1 MDAGI
6 ALTHIIQSGWAKDKT
21 TSTLAFDISQFF
33 PSLNHQLLTLILK
46 KAGLESKVSSFFTN
60 YLVKRKT
67 NYIWNDLHS
76 PDFEINVRVGQEFAL
91 SPILSALYLTLFLY
105 ILEKCLK
112 NLKISISILLFVDNG
127 LIVAQN
133 KSLDMSNTHLF
144 CSYNVLSKLLDNFGL
159 VIKYTKTEI
168 FHFNR
173 SHGIFNPPPLDLLP
187 IGGPTLCPKN
197 TWKYLGFIFD
207 RKLMFHQHINYYL
220 NKAISTVKCM
230 KLLGNSSRGINP
242 IQKRQLYRCCI
253 LLIALY
259 GLQLWFYN
267 KAPMLYYMKILDKMQ
282 RRAAIWILVAFK
294 TSPTEEIKAIT
305 GIIPIKFHLQKLARR
320 SQICSFKLLSNH
332 IIRDLMDNV
341 PNSFKK
347 PNPHTVSSLM
357 SQQKNIT
364 KGHLI
369 DSCNKAYSIF
379 PSFSPLSQE
388 FTPGFHLTDNFSDY
402 FPFNLVNKKEKDN
415 FRVQEL
421 DEMVLQIS
429 SSPTTA
435 FVITDASIKNNI
447 TTSISHLH
455 IANHP
460 LIKTIHHA
468 VFITSTEAE
477 LFAIRCGI
485 NQAYIKENM
494 PKIIVITDSIHVA
507 KKIFDSKSHPFQ
519 SHTMAIHNKLHHFF
533 NKNHKNFIEF
543 WECPSC
549 LKQRFYK
556 DVDKDSKSFNP
567 IPSYP
572 CKISWDYC
580 KKSDS
585 DDIINQ

>member
-1 MDAGI
+1 MISNCNDSLAPGPDKLTWHHLKFIINQDDCLINIINIANLCFELGHWPNYFKYSSTIIISKPNETLYDQPKVFRPIVLLNTLGKLIKKVIAERLQFTVASNNFIHPSQLGSLKFKSTMDAGI

-76 PDFEINVRVGQEFAL
+76 PDFEINVRVGQGFAL
-91 SPILSALYLTLFLY
+91 SPILSTLYLTLFLY

-187 IGGPTLCPKN
+187 IGGPTLCPKD

-242 IQKRQLYRCCI
+242 IQKQQLYRCCI
-253 LLIALY
+253 LPIALY

-294 TSPTEEIKAIT
+294 TSLTEEIKAIT

-379 PSFSPLSQE
+379 PSFSPLS
-388 FTPGFHLTDNFSDY
+388 
-402 FPFNLVNKKEKDN
+402 
-415 FRVQEL
+415 
-421 DEMVLQIS
+421 
-429 SSPTTA
+429 
-435 FVITDASIKNNI
+435 
-447 TTSISHLH
+447 
-455 IANHP
+455 
-460 LIKTIHHA
+460 
-468 VFITSTEAE
+468 
-477 LFAIRCGI
+477 
-485 NQAYIKENM
+485 
-494 PKIIVITDSIHVA
+494 
-507 KKIFDSKSHPFQ
+507 
-519 SHTMAIHNKLHHFF
+519 
-533 NKNHKNFIEF
+533 
-543 WECPSC
+543 
-549 LKQRFYK
+549 
-556 DVDKDSKSFNP
+556 
-567 IPSYP
+567 
-572 CKISWDYC
+572 
-580 KKSDS
+580 
-585 DDIINQ
+585 